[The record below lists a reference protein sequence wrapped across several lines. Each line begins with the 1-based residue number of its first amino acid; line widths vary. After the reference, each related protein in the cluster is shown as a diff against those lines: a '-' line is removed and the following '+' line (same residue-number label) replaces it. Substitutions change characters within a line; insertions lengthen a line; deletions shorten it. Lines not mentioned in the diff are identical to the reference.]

1 VSLGFDGDQV
11 LEARVAVGG
20 VGTKPWRLRHVE
32 DMLVNQRLDRNLAR
46 QAGERA
52 AVGAE
57 PRGQNAFKVPLLKKT
72 VERALLRVGGFS
84 AGDAP

>member
-1 VSLGFDGDQV
+1 
-11 LEARVAVGG
+11 
-20 VGTKPWRLRHVE
+20 
-32 DMLVNQRLDRNLAR
+32 MLVNQRLDRDLAR

-52 AVGAE
+52 ADGAE
-57 PRGQNAFKVPLLKKT
+57 PRGQNAFKIPLLKKT